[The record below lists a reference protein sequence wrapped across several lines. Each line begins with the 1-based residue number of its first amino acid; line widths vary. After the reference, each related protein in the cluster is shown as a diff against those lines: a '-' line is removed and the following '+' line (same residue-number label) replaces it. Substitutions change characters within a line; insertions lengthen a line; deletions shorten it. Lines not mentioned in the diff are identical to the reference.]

1 MPATAKAVARGLN
14 LPFSRKRLLDDR
26 DYNLTIG
33 TTYLSEVL
41 SSFGGTYVLAL
52 AGYNAGPTR
61 VKRWLNRFG
70 DFRTDKIDAVD
81 WIEMIP
87 VNETRNY
94 VQRVIENLQVYR
106 AILGNR
112 RIADTALQ
120 NAAF

>member
-1 MPATAKAVARGLN
+1 LN
-14 LPFSRKRLLDDR
+14 DW

-41 SSFGGTYVLAL
+41 SRFGGTYVLAL